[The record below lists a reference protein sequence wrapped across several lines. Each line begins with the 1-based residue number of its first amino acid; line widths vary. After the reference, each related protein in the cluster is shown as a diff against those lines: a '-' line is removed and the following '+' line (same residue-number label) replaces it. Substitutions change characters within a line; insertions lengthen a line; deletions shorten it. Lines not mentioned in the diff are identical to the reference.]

1 VVFRPAVVA
10 TSAALILLVVGAQ
23 AAVAA
28 PPSLAA
34 LDPKVISY
42 YPATGGWTTMWDD
55 WDPAR
60 YSADLGHIAALGAT
74 TVRIIVPANLFGFPE
89 PAEPYVSRLSELV
102 GIAASD
108 GLTVQLTLF
117 DWLPENEYADIA
129 GSEQW
134 AHDLLAP
141 YTGDRRIAFV
151 EVRNELNPNDPQA
164 VAWARDL
171 IPYVRDTLLD
181 AVPVTI
187 SVAGPD
193 PAASVRTL
201 KAALAGA
208 EPDFYTIHYYGGDG
222 DQAYWTLLAAQQA
235 VAPVPLWVGETGYPT
250 STQASGYYEVPSS
263 VQAQEAEQVHFLQTV
278 AYAAQQLGMPP
289 PGVWTLSDFD
299 AGTIPTGAGD
309 QKEPEYD
316 FGLFR
321 TNGSAKPAAA
331 VVRSIFAGLPP
342 LAFNGDFEHAVTAVG
357 GSAVPADWSAV
368 GSPNALLAE
377 ARDSPH
383 GGTGDAVV
391 RSLDGTAAQGMFW
404 IAPIASTPPPA
415 ALQADASVWV
425 RGSAPGAGARIEL
438 EWLGD
443 GGAELS
449 TRDSHPAAPR
459 RDWTEL
465 RVSAAPPAGARSV
478 RILLCVAGDRGS
490 VWLDDVGFDWR

>member
-1 VVFRPAVVA
+1 
-10 TSAALILLVVGAQ
+10 
-23 AAVAA
+23 
-28 PPSLAA
+28 
-34 LDPKVISY
+34 
-42 YPATGGWTTMWDD
+42 M
-55 WDPAR
+55 
-60 YSADLGHIAALGAT
+60 
-74 TVRIIVPANLFGFPE
+74 
-89 PAEPYVSRLSELV
+89 
-102 GIAASD
+102 GIAASH

-117 DWLPENEYADIA
+117 DWLHENEYADIA

-141 YTGDRRIAFV
+141 YTGDPRIAFV
-151 EVRNELNPNDPQA
+151 EVRNELDPNDPQA

-235 VAPVPLWVGETGYPT
+235 VAPVCRSGSVRRA
-250 STQASGYYEVPSS
+250 TQPRPG
-263 VQAQEAEQVHFLQTV
+263 
-278 AYAAQQLGMPP
+278 LGLLR
-289 PGVWTLSDFD
+289 GALER
-299 AGTIPTGAGD
+299 AGAGGGAGALPAD
-309 QKEPEYD
+309 G
-316 FGLFR
+316 GLR
-321 TNGSAKPAAA
+321 GAAA
-331 VVRSIFAGLPP
+331 RNAATGRVDAQRLRRRHDPHGRRRPEGAGVRLRSLPYGRKREAGGCRRAQHLRRPASAGVQRGLRARRDRRGRQPCSGRLVCGRKPERFA
-342 LAFNGDFEHAVTAVG
+342 
-357 GSAVPADWSAV
+357 
-368 GSPNALLAE
+368 AE

-383 GGTGDAVV
+383 GGTGDAIV
-391 RSLDGTAAQGMFW
+391 RSLDGTAAHGMFW

-425 RGSAPGAGARIEL
+425 RGSTPGAGARIEL

-449 TRDSHPAAPR
+449 TGTRTGRTTPRLGRAAR
-459 RDWTEL
+459 RRSATRGTHALGPDTSL
-465 RVSAAPPAGARSV
+465 RGRRPGQRLAR
-478 RILLCVAGDRGS
+478 RRRLRLALERRFG
-490 VWLDDVGFDWR
+490 